1 MCQPRTGPGQPA
13 RGRPGRRRGAG
24 LHTAGPRAPYPLDVT
39 AANSSFHG
47 PGATVPGLW
56 RDALALGPSRPFLT
70 YYDDHTGERV
80 ELSYATFDNWVAKTA
95 NLIQDELALAPGDEV
110 AILLPTHWQTPI
122 WLLACW
128 SAGVVAGIG
137 EDPALVARAA
147 AVVAGPDQL
156 DEGRACRG
164 ARIALSL
171 RPLGAPFQSVPEG
184 YDDYA
189 AVVPGQ
195 GDTFTAYQPVA
206 GDQPALTSGAQ
217 TWTQAELVQDA
228 AAAAAR
234 WGLSSGSRVLAGCGF
249 ASRPEVRAA
258 LTSEL
263 AAGASLVLCRNVDPS
278 RLPGRMASE
287 KVNARVTSVAGETSA
302 TDGGSLGVLP
312 VD

>member
-1 MCQPRTGPGQPA
+1 
-13 RGRPGRRRGAG
+13 
-24 LHTAGPRAPYPLDVT
+24 VT

-47 PGATVPGLW
+47 PGATLPGLW
-56 RDALALGPSRPFLT
+56 RDAHAQGPSRPFLT
-70 YYDDHTGERV
+70 YYDDQTGERV

-128 SAGVVAGIG
+128 SAGVVASVG
-137 EDPALVARAA
+137 EDPAAIARAA
-147 AVVAGPDQL
+147 AVVAGPDSL
-156 DEGRACRG
+156 DEGLACKGSRV
-164 ARIALSL
+164 ALSL
-171 RPLGAPFQSVPEG
+171 RPLGAPFQSVPAG

-195 GDTFTAYQPVA
+195 GDAFTAYQPVA
-206 GDQPALTSGAQ
+206 GDMAALTADGR

-228 AAAAAR
+228 AAAAGR
-234 WGLSSGSRVLAGCGF
+234 WRLGASSRVLAGCGF
-249 ASRPEVRAA
+249 ASRPEIRAA

-263 AAGASLVLCRNVDPS
+263 AVGASLVLCRNVDPS

-287 KVNARVTSVAGETSA
+287 KVNARVTSVAGESSA
-302 TDGGSLGVLP
+302 TDEGSLGVLP